1 MKKNR
6 RNHRKNKNA
15 NYSDTKKITNVLL
28 KAIFILAIL
37 FLIIVIF
44 NVAKN
49 WIKYNTI
56 TKQYLSNLNTLET
69 PDKEEEKVDSQ
80 ENSDTSFNLT
90 AIGDIMCHNTQYIDA
105 YNSNTGKYDFSYV
118 FDDINHYI
126 KNSDITVANLETTFA
141 GEDKG
146 YSNYPR
152 FNTPDALAYNLKKL
166 GVDVISTAG
175 NHSLDY
181 GFDGL
186 SRTIDVLNLADI
198 SHVGTY
204 KTQEERDTIVFKY
217 VKGIKIAFINY
228 AYGTNGITIPS
239 DKTFCINLIDKDLI
253 KKDIEN
259 AKSQNADMIVASVH
273 WGTEYSTVPND
284 TQNELADFLF
294 QNGVNIILGTHPH
307 VLQKMEKRTVTL
319 EYGTTQDGFIIYSL
333 GNFISDQNAKNTRT
347 SIILDLKIT
356 KHADN
361 SISIDEVNYTPIYM
375 YKNNSASSKKMK
387 LLDIHKTISLY
398 ENGTDTSIGENMYT
412 TLKKELDTISANVN
426 GDGERGQWGRR
437 RMTQFFKIVSFFSVP
452 IDLFLHP
459 H

>member
-1 MKKNR
+1 MIILNKENKEDKYLGRNR
-6 RNHRKNKNA
+6 RNSRKNKNI
-15 NYSDTKKITNVLL
+15 NHDETKKITNILL
-28 KAIFILAIL
+28 KIIFVLAIL
-37 FLIIVIF
+37 FLVIVLLNI
-44 NVAKN
+44 AKS

-56 TKQYLSNLNTLET
+56 TKQYIENLN
-69 PDKEEEKVDSQ
+69 VV
-80 ENSDTSFNLT
+80 ENSNVDQDVNAEEASNTDTTFNLT
-90 AIGDIMCHNTQYIDA
+90 AIGDIMCHNTQYMDA
-105 YNSNTGKYDFSYV
+105 YNASTGEYDFSYV
-118 FDDINHYI
+118 FDDINYYI
-126 KNSDITVANLETTFA
+126 KNSNITVANLETTFA
-141 GEDKG
+141 GEERG

-166 GVDVISTAG
+166 GIDVVSTAG

-186 SRTIDVLNLADI
+186 SRTIDVLNSADI
-198 SHVGTY
+198 SHVGSY

-239 DKTFCINLIDKDLI
+239 DKPFCINLIDEELI

-259 AKSQNADMIVASVH
+259 AKSQNADIIVASVH

-319 EYGTTQDGFIIYSL
+319 EDGSTQDGFIICCL
-333 GNFISDQNAKNTRT
+333 GNYISDQNADNTRT

-356 KHADN
+356 KHTD
-361 SISIDEVNYTPIYM
+361 SSVTIDEVNYIPIYM
-375 YKNNSASSKKMK
+375 YKNNSASNKKMK
-387 LLDIHKTISLY
+387 LLDINKTISLY
-398 ENGTDTSIGENMYT
+398 ENGTDTSIGESMYT
-412 TLKKELDTISANVN
+412 FLKGELNIISNILN
-426 GDGERGQWGRR
+426 
-437 RMTQFFKIVSFFSVP
+437 
-452 IDLFLHP
+452 
-459 H
+459 

>member
-1 MKKNR
+1 MIILNKENKEDKYLGRNR
-6 RNHRKNKNA
+6 RNSRKNKNI
-15 NYSDTKKITNVLL
+15 NHDETKKITNILL
-28 KAIFILAIL
+28 KIIFVLAIL
-37 FLIIVIF
+37 FLVIVLLNI
-44 NVAKN
+44 AKS

-56 TKQYLSNLNTLET
+56 TKQYIENLN
-69 PDKEEEKVDSQ
+69 VV
-80 ENSDTSFNLT
+80 ENSNVDQDVNAEEASNTDTTFNLT
-90 AIGDIMCHNTQYIDA
+90 AIGDIMCHNTQYMDA
-105 YNSNTGKYDFSYV
+105 YNASTGEYDFSYV

-126 KNSDITVANLETTFA
+126 KNSNITVANLETTFA
-141 GEDKG
+141 GEERG

-166 GVDVISTAG
+166 GVDVVSTAG

-186 SRTIDVLNLADI
+186 SRTIDVLNSADI

-239 DKTFCINLIDKDLI
+239 DKPFCINLIDEELI

-259 AKSQNADMIVASVH
+259 AKSQNADIIVASVH

-319 EYGTTQDGFIIYSL
+319 EDGSTQDGFIIYSL
-333 GNFISDQNAKNTRT
+333 GNFISDQNADNTRT

-356 KHADN
+356 KHTDS
-361 SISIDEVNYTPIYM
+361 SITIDEVNYIPIYM
-375 YKNNSASSKKMK
+375 YKNNSASNKKMK
-387 LLDIHKTISLY
+387 LLDINKTISLY
-398 ENGTDTSIGENMYT
+398 ENGTDTSIGESMYT
-412 TLKKELDTISANVN
+412 FLKGELNIISNILN
-426 GDGERGQWGRR
+426 
-437 RMTQFFKIVSFFSVP
+437 
-452 IDLFLHP
+452 
-459 H
+459 

>member
-1 MKKNR
+1 MIILNKENKEDKYLGRNR
-6 RNHRKNKNA
+6 RNSRKNKNI
-15 NYSDTKKITNVLL
+15 NHDETKKITNILL
-28 KAIFILAIL
+28 KIIFVLAIL
-37 FLIIVIF
+37 FLVIVLLNI
-44 NVAKN
+44 AKS

-56 TKQYLSNLNTLET
+56 TKQYIENLN
-69 PDKEEEKVDSQ
+69 VV
-80 ENSDTSFNLT
+80 ENSNVDEDVNAEEASNTDTTFNLT
-90 AIGDIMCHNTQYIDA
+90 AIGDIMCHNTQYMDA
-105 YNSNTGKYDFSYV
+105 YNASTGEYDFSYV
-118 FDDINHYI
+118 FDDINYYI
-126 KNSDITVANLETTFA
+126 KNSNITVANLETTFA
-141 GEDKG
+141 GEERG

-152 FNTPDALAYNLKKL
+152 FNTPDALAYNIKKL
-166 GVDVISTAG
+166 GVDVVSTAG

-186 SRTIDVLNLADI
+186 SRTIDVLNSADI

-239 DKTFCINLIDKDLI
+239 DKPFCINLIDEELI

-259 AKSQNADMIVASVH
+259 AKSQNADIIVASVH

-319 EYGTTQDGFIIYSL
+319 EDGSTQDGFIIYSL
-333 GNFISDQNAKNTRT
+333 GNFISDQNADNTRT

-356 KHADN
+356 KHTDS
-361 SISIDEVNYTPIYM
+361 SITIDEVNYIPIYM
-375 YKNNSASSKKMK
+375 YKNNSASNKKMK
-387 LLDIHKTISLY
+387 LLDINKTISLY
-398 ENGTDTSIGENMYT
+398 ENGTDTSIGESMYT
-412 TLKKELDTISANVN
+412 FLKGELNIISNILN
-426 GDGERGQWGRR
+426 
-437 RMTQFFKIVSFFSVP
+437 
-452 IDLFLHP
+452 
-459 H
+459 

>member
-6 RNHRKNKNA
+6 RNHQKNKNP
-15 NYSDTKKITNVLL
+15 NYSDTKKITNILL

-49 WIKYNTI
+49 WIKYNSI

-69 PDKEEEKVDSQ
+69 PDKEEKVNSQ

-105 YNSNTGKYDFSYV
+105 YNSNSGEYDFSYV

-126 KNSDITVANLETTFA
+126 KNSNITVANLETTFA

-186 SRTIDVLNLADI
+186 SRTIDILNSADI

-228 AYGTNGITIPS
+228 AYGTNGITLPS
-239 DKTFCINLIDKDLI
+239 DKAFCINLIDKDLI

-273 WGTEYSTVPND
+273 WGTEYSTIPND

-319 EYGTTQDGFIIYSL
+319 EDGTTQDGFIIYSL

-375 YKNNSASSKKMK
+375 YKNSSASSKKMK
-387 LLDIHKTISLY
+387 LLDINKTISLY

-437 RMTQFFKIVSFFSVP
+437 RMTQF
-452 IDLFLHP
+452 
-459 H
+459 